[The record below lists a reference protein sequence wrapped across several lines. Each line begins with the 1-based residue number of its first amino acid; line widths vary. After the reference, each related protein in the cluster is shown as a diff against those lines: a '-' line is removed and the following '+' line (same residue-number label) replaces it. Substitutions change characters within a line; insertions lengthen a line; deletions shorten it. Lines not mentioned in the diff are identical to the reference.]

1 MIDSDAATI
10 GTKHVLGHGVSDAI
24 AIVESELTTLDR
36 TVAASAPMLQTIT
49 RLGAG
54 LNAFNA
60 NAAPIAMPS
69 GTRHLPDVPIE
80 QLSPAMPEQTLA
92 PAASRSDGYDRSK
105 PTATLDRAT
114 PLPSQTK
121 PRTEGSLPLPQQ
133 VSRPEAVTTPHE
145 GPPLTRPTAAQ
156 PTGSAIAPATSSP
169 ASPLPS
175 RPRSAAA
182 PVEPPSS
189 SLTSVEPLS
198 GYRTPVAPSSGY
210 PTPVVAVPIAPVI
223 PEVVQSRRPEVGAP
237 PSAKAPIMAMTD
249 GVGVAAPTESR
260 MQRIVIGAMA
270 PNDAPQAATDM
281 PAAQGAGPPDTVSA
295 HTKLGTPMTPRTT
308 TDPTVQP
315 EGAQSALAEPPRAES
330 GSRQGMIIL
339 DGAQLG
345 RWMIDHLE
353 RHASRPG
360 AMTTGF
366 DPRMNAAY
374 PGAATGA

>member
-10 GTKHVLGHGVSDAI
+10 GPKHVLGHGISDAI
-24 AIVESELTTLDR
+24 AIVESELTTLER

-69 GTRHLPDVPIE
+69 GTRYLPDVPIE

-114 PLPSQTK
+114 PLPSQRK
-121 PRTEGSLPLPQQ
+121 QRTEGSLPPPQQ
-133 VSRPEAVTTPHE
+133 VSRREAVTTPHE
-145 GPPLTRPTAAQ
+145 GPPLTRPTATQ
-156 PTGSAIAPATSSP
+156 PTGSAMAPATSSS

-198 GYRTPVAPSSGY
+198 GYQTRSNHHR
-210 PTPVVAVPIAPVI
+210 VI
-223 PEVVQSRRPEVGAP
+223 RRRSLHCRLPQVSPRWCNRGGRKSARRRLPRRP
-237 PSAKAPIMAMTD
+237 SW
-249 GVGVAAPTESR
+249 
-260 MQRIVIGAMA
+260 Q
-270 PNDAPQAATDM
+270 
-281 PAAQGAGPPDTVSA
+281 
-295 HTKLGTPMTPRTT
+295 
-308 TDPTVQP
+308 
-315 EGAQSALAEPPRAES
+315 
-330 GSRQGMIIL
+330 
-339 DGAQLG
+339 
-345 RWMIDHLE
+345 
-353 RHASRPG
+353 
-360 AMTTGF
+360 
-366 DPRMNAAY
+366 
-374 PGAATGA
+374 

>member
-1 MIDSDAATI
+1 VIDSDATTI
-10 GTKHVLGHGVSDAI
+10 GPEHVLDQGISDAI
-24 AIVESELTTLDR
+24 AIVESELMTLGR

-69 GTRHLPDVPIE
+69 GTRYLPDVPIE
-80 QLSPAMPEQTLA
+80 QLSPVMPEQTLA

-105 PTATLDRAT
+105 PTATLDRAA
-114 PLPSQTK
+114 PLPSQSK
-121 PRTEGSLPLPQQ
+121 PRTEGSLPPPQQ
-133 VSRPEAVTTPHE
+133 VSRREAVTTPQQ
-145 GPPLTRPTAAQ
+145 GPPLTRPVAAQ
-156 PTGSAIAPATSSP
+156 PTGSAMAPTMLSS

-175 RPRSAAA
+175 RPRSAAV

-189 SLTSVEPLS
+189 SLTPVE
-198 GYRTPVAPSSGY
+198 PSSGY
-210 PTPVVAVPIAPVI
+210 PTPVVALSIAPGI
-223 PEVVQSRRPEVGAP
+223 PEVVQSRQPEVGAP
-237 PSAKAPIMAMTD
+237 PPARASIVAMTD
-249 GVGVAAPTESR
+249 GVGAAAPTEPR
-260 MQRIVIGAMA
+260 MQQVVIGAIA

-281 PAAQGAGPPDTVSA
+281 PAAQGAGPPDTPSA
-295 HTKLGTPMTPRTT
+295 HTILGTPMTPRTT

-339 DGAQLG
+339 DGAHLG
-345 RWMIDHLE
+345 RWMMDHLE

-366 DPRMNAAY
+366 DPRMSAAY